1 MGDGRLDAGDV
12 VRGNKGDLLK
22 CQECQT
28 YFRRVT
34 RQQVILIKFPTMRH
48 ASAFAVRQGLSDAVT
63 RIVMRVPSSG
73 DIYYS

>member
-1 MGDGRLDAGDV
+1 MRDERQETRDKRQETRDGRWEMGDGRLDAGDV

-48 ASAFAVRQGLSDAVT
+48 ASAFALRQ
-63 RIVMRVPSSG
+63 
-73 DIYYS
+73 